1 MAERTRVIIA
11 DDEALI
17 RMDLREML
25 THLGYLVV
33 GEVADGRSAINQS
46 RELRPDIV
54 IMDIKM
60 PDMDGIEAAKV
71 LTEEKVAPVVLL
83 SAYSQRELVD
93 RAREAGVTAYLV
105 KPYREEDLTPAIE
118 VALARFREFQEL
130 EKQVTDL
137 QQALETRKLVDR
149 AKGILM
155 DKQGLTEEKV
165 APVVLLSAYSQRE
178 LVDRAR
184 EAGVTA
190 YLVKPYREE
199 DLTPAIEVAL
209 ARFREFQELEKQ
221 VTDLQQA
228 LETRKLVDRAKGILM
243 DKQGLTEAE
252 AFRKIQ
258 KMSMDNRKPM
268 KDVAE
273 AIILAHQVG
282 AG

>member
-1 MAERTRVIIA
+1 MDRTRVIIA
-11 DDEALI
+11 DDESLI

-25 THLGYLVV
+25 TNLGYLVV
-33 GEVADGRSAINQS
+33 GEVADGRSAVNQA

-60 PDMDGIEAAKV
+60 PDVDGIEAASI
-71 LTEEKVAPVVLL
+71 LTQERIAPVVLL
-83 SAYSQRELVD
+83 SAYSQRDLVD

-130 EKQVTDL
+130 QQQVSDL

-155 DKQGLTEEKV
+155 DKQGL
-165 APVVLLSAYSQRE
+165 S
-178 LVDRAR
+178 
-184 EAGVTA
+184 
-190 YLVKPYREE
+190 
-199 DLTPAIEVAL
+199 
-209 ARFREFQELEKQ
+209 
-221 VTDLQQA
+221 
-228 LETRKLVDRAKGILM
+228 
-243 DKQGLTEAE
+243 EAE
-252 AFRKIQ
+252 AFRRIQ

-268 KDVAE
+268 KEVAE

-282 AG
+282 QG